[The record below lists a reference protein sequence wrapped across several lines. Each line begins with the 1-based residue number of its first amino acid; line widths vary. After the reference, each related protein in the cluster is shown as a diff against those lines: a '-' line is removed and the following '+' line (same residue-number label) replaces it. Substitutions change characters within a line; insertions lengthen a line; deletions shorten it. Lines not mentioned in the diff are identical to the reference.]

1 MKGGQLR
8 CKTGENYLYT
18 HRARGIDRS
27 MQVFMLFFSFI
38 LRMDVKRLVC
48 ERLRLKRRRRRT
60 EHKVYLKLYSC
71 VQQLPAVSF
80 VLFFYFEAG
89 LKLEGIKFENVVFPW
104 VFGYLL
110 HPFLP
115 STSPLYIHGRKK
127 LHIYLSFFYFS
138 YLVVHTRYCR
148 VSRKHQPSR
157 EIFKTSFGTSSSTFI
172 LEFLIL
178 VQVKNQIKKT
188 LGIFV
193 FLTAKHN
200 ELPYHFKICKQLIHF
215 LQLLF
220 LFELPSLTIIIAF
233 LTHDIRTIYSLF
245 NMARFQNQ

>member
-127 LHIYLSFFYFS
+127 LHIYLSFF
-138 YLVVHTRYCR
+138 
-148 VSRKHQPSR
+148 
-157 EIFKTSFGTSSSTFI
+157 I
-172 LEFLIL
+172 FLI
-178 VQVKNQIKKT
+178 
-188 LGIFV
+188 
-193 FLTAKHN
+193 
-200 ELPYHFKICKQLIHF
+200 
-215 LQLLF
+215 
-220 LFELPSLTIIIAF
+220 
-233 LTHDIRTIYSLF
+233 
-245 NMARFQNQ
+245 